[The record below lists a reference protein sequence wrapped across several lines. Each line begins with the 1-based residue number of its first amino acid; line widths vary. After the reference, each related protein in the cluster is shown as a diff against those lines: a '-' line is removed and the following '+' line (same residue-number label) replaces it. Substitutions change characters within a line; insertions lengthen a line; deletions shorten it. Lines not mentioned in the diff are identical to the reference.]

1 MLLQTGQLL
10 SNVGTQ
16 STAIAYPLLVLALT
30 HSPADAGI
38 VASIRSLGQLPWV
51 QLAGPPL
58 GGALFGL
65 GRALPFLA
73 DAGSYLASTASL
85 LAMHTP
91 FQEERRPD
99 SAPMGRRVTEGFRF
113 LWGHPYLRTTAL
125 LLGVGNFIG
134 PGVLLALVV
143 IGRRHGLS
151 PGALGGLVAT
161 FGASVLLGAVI
172 SPLVRR
178 ALPPRSVLLLE
189 LWTATACGLFL
200 LWPNVYVLAAS
211 IVPTALVIPSTDA
224 VVHGYRIAMTPDRLL
239 GRSES
244 ARLLMSLALSPLG
257 PLAAGLLLEVSD
269 RAAIALFAAVG
280 LGV

>member
-1 MLLQTGQLL
+1 
-10 SNVGTQ
+10 
-16 STAIAYPLLVLALT
+16 
-30 HSPADAGI
+30 
-38 VASIRSLGQLPWV
+38 
-51 QLAGPPL
+51 
-58 GGALFGL
+58 
-65 GRALPFLA
+65 
-73 DAGSYLASTASL
+73 
-85 LAMHTP
+85 
-91 FQEERRPD
+91 
-99 SAPMGRRVTEGFRF
+99 
-113 LWGHPYLRTTAL
+113 
-125 LLGVGNFIG
+125 
-134 PGVLLALVV
+134 
-143 IGRRHGLS
+143 
-151 PGALGGLVAT
+151 VAT

-200 LWPNVYVLAAS
+200 FWPNVYVLAAS

-269 RAAIALFAAVG
+269 RAAIALFAAVA
-280 LGV
+280 LGVAVWGTASTAVRAAPRLEELHSA